1 MALFS
6 QLKKVNIFSNDN
18 KVTEMDITNKYG
30 ETVHVENETNLW
42 DKIKDGSTDIS
53 NNIYEYVSMKM
64 SDKNEFESEF
74 EEFVE
79 KQQKAEKFNEK
90 IKELKKDVP
99 VEMNIDSISSN
110 AIKIAGKT
118 LKMFHKIQPIA
129 YLFKGV
135 KSTSQK
141 LAWHKQFKKEFKN
154 IEYANSLTENQ
165 INESRQYAIYLYD
178 ETVKYS
184 TTISDEILKT
194 QNIEEPTEK
203 DLETIKFLETE
214 YKKTVT
220 TLDNTDVE
228 FDKHITETEDI
239 IPLSSE
245 DDKKITDIR
254 KEKDNFKLKQKEI
267 EENMKKRMKEFF
279 QKHEKAIKMMKIYGK
294 PILAVGMVSL
304 VAWKLLTLT
313 DMGLNAADF
322 ASKIEIGNM
331 DLSEIG
337 EFLSDAPA
345 HMDLD
350 LDNLHDIHDSLTNWK
365 SLEGLDVFNEDTID
379 TFFKSHMDNMDAS
392 SLEKLSQAIKNAHNT
407 DEGYQN
413 LVDILENHND
423 MNALNDIDIE
433 NVVTPPVEEVVE
445 EAVTPPVEEVVEEA
459 VTPPAEEVVEEVV
472 TPPAEEVVEE
482 VVEEAVT
489 PPAEEVVEEAVEEV
503 VTPPVEEVVEEA
515 VTPPV
520 EEKAHGVADDI
531 AHHGAEEVGEKAIH
545 TVTGLTKES
554 MKTRT
559 DGFNGM
565 LDKFH
570 SQGQTTHNSLIETLK
585 THTTNDEGTL
595 DALHHSSEAELT
607 SLFHEGIG
615 DKLITVNPD
624 IGPQSV
630 DSYLETI
637 AENYDVPK
645 EKLYDY
651 IMSRSSHGQHF
662 SGNWINLGDIRSPL
676 VELNTNFPIEGN
688 EANILFSK
696 NSNIQAV
703 FNNDKLF
710 AVQEAKKVAS
720 QKSDNGIFS
729 IFS

>member
-445 EAVTPPVEEVVEEA
+445 EAVTPPVEE
-459 VTPPAEEVVEEVV
+459 
-472 TPPAEEVVEE
+472 
-482 VVEEAVT
+482 
-489 PPAEEVVEEAVEEV
+489 
-503 VTPPVEEVVEEA
+503 
-515 VTPPV
+515 
-520 EEKAHGVADDI
+520 KAHGVADDI